1 MSRRMHCTRLF
12 FAADDML
19 EVASCCIWR
28 NLALA
33 PSVRIFPSLNLQS
46 PPSGGVVA
54 IMGRSM
60 VETVSIILSAEEGQG
75 EGRVVLAKPTIQTDI
90 EHFFL
95 LLLCKVAKASILDA
109 FTPCSFQ
116 PWK

>member
-1 MSRRMHCTRLF
+1 M
-12 FAADDML
+12 
-19 EVASCCIWR
+19 
-28 NLALA
+28 
-33 PSVRIFPSLNLQS
+33 
-46 PPSGGVVA
+46 A

-60 VETVSIILSAEEGQG
+60 VETVSIILSAEEGKG

-109 FTPCSFQ
+109 FTSPLVLFNPGNERPPLWERVQKLLFSIGGGGGIKLLIEHTAFS
-116 PWK
+116 PFLKLENGN

>member
-1 MSRRMHCTRLF
+1 M
-12 FAADDML
+12 
-19 EVASCCIWR
+19 
-28 NLALA
+28 
-33 PSVRIFPSLNLQS
+33 
-46 PPSGGVVA
+46 A

-60 VETVSIILSAEEGQG
+60 VETVSIILSAEEGKG

-109 FTPCSFQ
+109 FNPPLVLFNPGNERPPLWERVQKLLFSIGGGGAKGGQ
-116 PWK
+116 GGGAEAQ

>member
-1 MSRRMHCTRLF
+1 M
-12 FAADDML
+12 
-19 EVASCCIWR
+19 
-28 NLALA
+28 
-33 PSVRIFPSLNLQS
+33 
-46 PPSGGVVA
+46 A

-60 VETVSIILSAEEGQG
+60 VETVSIILSAEEGKG

-109 FTPCSFQ
+109 FTSPLVLFNPGNERPPSLKIGKWKLVPREDRGGGSEAQWQIVIFGLSPIWEVFHFQ
-116 PWK
+116 G

>member
-1 MSRRMHCTRLF
+1 M
-12 FAADDML
+12 
-19 EVASCCIWR
+19 
-28 NLALA
+28 
-33 PSVRIFPSLNLQS
+33 
-46 PPSGGVVA
+46 A

-95 LLLCKVAKASILDA
+95 LLLRKVAKASILDA
-109 FTPCSFQ
+109 FTPPLVLFNPGNERPPLRKRVQ
-116 PWK
+116 KLETV